1 MTISLAVR
9 GNFCAKKIETPL
21 AVLKRWQTRLIWILG
36 VQEFV
41 LCVLG
46 DVLGLRP
53 KFSLCLRIYLAH
65 LDPWCAGICPVC
77 FG

>member
-9 GNFCAKKIETPL
+9 ANFCAKKIETPL

-46 DVLGLRP
+46 DVIGLRP
-53 KFSLCLRIYLAH
+53 KFSLRLRVYSSH
-65 LDPWCAGICPVC
+65 LDPWCAGICPMC